1 MEKLKISVKLH
12 CEPKP
17 VFTALLNAAQHSKI
31 TETTCTIEPSE
42 KSHFNLLNGKV
53 KGKIIELFPYK
64 RMLISWRHTEFES
77 NDKDSSVEFVFVYKD
92 ENTLLTITHSQI
104 PDEWSDRIKE
114 IWKKSYFKNLKTL
127 FNNS

>member
-77 NDKDSSVEFVFVYKD
+77 TDKDCLVEFVFVYKD